1 MPRLELVPR
10 DFDAPAR
17 VRLGGPGESRELIE
31 EQQEILSSSCL
42 EASAPYQKLETG
54 AGESLRYLNRL
65 PCKV

>member
-17 VRLGGPGESRELIE
+17 VRLGGPGEGRELIE